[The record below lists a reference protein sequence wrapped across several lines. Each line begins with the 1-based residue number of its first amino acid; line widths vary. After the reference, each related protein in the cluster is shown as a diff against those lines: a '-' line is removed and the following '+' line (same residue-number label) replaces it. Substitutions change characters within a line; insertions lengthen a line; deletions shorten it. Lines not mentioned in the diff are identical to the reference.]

1 MRYTVRSIDI
11 AGARNALALDALKTP
26 EAIRAIVERR
36 GMEAE
41 AALDAAMVRADFDKP
56 EDAQA
61 YGARLAEN
69 PEIFEVSGLVFDGAN
84 LVEAFG
90 WEGN

>member
-1 MRYTVRSIDI
+1 MRYTVASIDI

-41 AALDAAMVRADFDKP
+41 AAIDAAMVRQDFDKP

-69 PEIFEVSGLVFDGAN
+69 PDTFEVSGLVFDGAN